1 MSKIHQLKIALEH
14 FNAVISREKCAEFR
28 LNDRDYSSGDILGL
42 HEWEPVNG
50 YTGKR
55 VSVRVTNVTDLAE
68 WAENYVMLSFQLMMP
83 DVQCGISL
91 MNWKELSEKG
101 LVFRI
106 KREILH
112 PLGLAIG
119 YETLNGVSGGAY
131 VADDGVWQYSDKMVA
146 YAKKNGWLKLVIC
159 E

>member
-1 MSKIHQLKIALEH
+1 M
-14 FNAVISREKCAEFR
+14 
-28 LNDRDYSSGDILGL
+28 G
-42 HEWEPVNG
+42 
-50 YTGKR
+50 TGKR

-83 DVQCGISL
+83 DVQCGMSL

-106 KREILH
+106 NHEILH

-131 VADDGVWQYSDKMVA
+131 VADDGVWQYSDMMVA
-146 YAKKNGWLKLVIC
+146 YAKKNGWLK
-159 E
+159 